1 MSTTAE
7 ALHVTKPDRL
17 RPIMEVGKDFGLLE
31 SEIISYGPY
40 KAKVSLEVLKRL
52 ESRPEG
58 KLVVVTA
65 ITPTRA
71 GEGKTTSA
79 ISLTQGLGRIGANV
93 ALCLRQPST
102 GPLFGI
108 KGGGTGGGLAQ
119 IVPMEEI
126 NLHFNGD
133 IHAVEAA
140 HNLLAAVIDA
150 AIFHGQ
156 LEMGPSFIT
165 WPRTLDVNDRALRHI
180 VTGLGGDE
188 HGVPRESSF
197 IIAAASE
204 IMAILAL
211 AGNLEDLRARIGRIL
226 VAQKKDGSLV
236 TAEDLRVAG
245 AMTVLLKDALL
256 PNIVQTMEGQPA
268 LVHAGPFG
276 NIAHGNNSL
285 LADQI
290 ALKLADIVVTEAG
303 FGAELG
309 LEKFAHIVARYG
321 NLRPAAALVVATV
334 RALKSHGGVPVA
346 KLGIED
352 VDALQRGMENL
363 AAHID
368 IVRAFGMRCVVGIN
382 RFPGDT
388 DRELELVRSMAV
400 DLGAD
405 AAVVNDG
412 FSRGGQG
419 SVDLARAVERA
430 VASGSNF
437 APLYGPGTPIREQ
450 ITTLAR
456 RLYGAADVELLP
468 ECQKRIDWLTERGM
482 GTLPV
487 CMSKTHLSLSHNPA
501 LKGRPRGFTM
511 PIRNVYPSAGAGFI
525 VALAGDIQLMP
536 GMGKEP
542 AYTRIDIDA
551 TGQISGLA

>member
-1 MSTTAE
+1 M
-7 ALHVTKPDRL
+7 
-17 RPIMEVGKDFGLLE
+17 
-31 SEIISYGPY
+31 
-40 KAKVSLEVLKRL
+40 
-52 ESRPEG
+52 
-58 KLVVVTA
+58 
-65 ITPTRA
+65 
-71 GEGKTTSA
+71 
-79 ISLTQGLGRIGANV
+79 
-93 ALCLRQPST
+93 
-102 GPLFGI
+102 
-108 KGGGTGGGLAQ
+108 AQ

-126 NLHFNGD
+126 NLHFTGD

-150 AIFHGQ
+150 ALFHGQ
-156 LEMGPSFIT
+156 LEVGPSFIT

-188 HGVPRESSF
+188 HGITRESSF

-211 AGNLEDLRARIGRIL
+211 ASDLGDLRSRIGRII
-226 VAQKKDGSLV
+226 VAQRKDGSFV

-290 ALKLADIVVTEAG
+290 ALKLADVVVTEAG
-303 FGAELG
+303 FGADLG

-321 NLRPAAALVVATV
+321 RLRPAAALVVATV
-334 RALKSHGGVPVA
+334 RALKSHGGVPLA
-346 KLGIED
+346 KLGNED
-352 VDALQRGMENL
+352 LGALKRGAENL

-368 IVRAFGMRCVVGIN
+368 IVKAFGMRSVVGVN
-382 RFPGDT
+382 RFPTDT
-388 DRELELVRSMAV
+388 DREL
-400 DLGAD
+400 DLLTQLAKEFGAD

-412 FSRGGQG
+412 FSHGGEG
-419 SVDLARAVERA
+419 AVELAEA
-430 VASGSNF
+430 VLATTQNGSNF
-437 APLYGPGTPIREQ
+437 APLYPPDTPIREQ
-450 ITTLAR
+450 IQMLAR
-456 RLYGAADVELLP
+456 RIYGAADVEFLP

-487 CMSKTHLSLSHNPA
+487 CMSKTHLSLSHDPA
-501 LKGRPRGFTM
+501 LKGRPRGFTL
-511 PIRNVYPSAGAGFI
+511 PVRNVYPSAGAGFV

-536 GMGKEP
+536 GLGKEP

-551 TGQISGLA
+551 SGTISGLT

>member
-1 MSTTAE
+1 MSQA
-7 ALHVTKPDRL
+7 AQRLDVVRPRRL
-17 RPIMEVGKDFGLLE
+17 RPVMEVGREFGLLD
-31 SEIISYGPY
+31 SEMISYGPY
-40 KAKVSLEVLKRL
+40 KAKISLDVLRRL
-52 ESRPEG
+52 ENRPEG

-108 KGGGTGGGLAQ
+108 KGGGTGGGMAQ

-126 NLHFNGD
+126 NLHFTGD

-140 HNLLAAVIDA
+140 HNLLAAVIDS

-156 LEMGPSFIT
+156 LDIGPSFIT

-211 AGNLEDLRARIGRIL
+211 ASDLEDLRRRIGRIV
-226 VAQKKDGSLV
+226 VAQRKDGSFV

-245 AMTVLLKDALL
+245 AMTVLLKDAIL
-256 PNIVQTMEGQPA
+256 PNLVQTMEGQPA

-290 ALKLADIVVTEAG
+290 ALKLADIVITEAG
-303 FGAELG
+303 FGADLG

-321 NLRPAAALVVATV
+321 HLRPAVALVVATV
-334 RALKSHGGVPVA
+334 RALKSHGGVPLA

-352 VDALQRGMENL
+352 LEALKRGSENL
-363 AAHID
+363 GAHID
-368 IVRAFGMRCVVGIN
+368 IVRAFGMRCVVAIN
-382 RFPGDT
+382 RFPTDT
-388 DRELELVRSMAV
+388 DSELGQLTDQA
-400 DLGAD
+400 LLYGAD

-412 FSRGGQG
+412 FRRGGEG
-419 SVDLARAVERA
+419 TVDLAEAVLKTTRN
-430 VASGSNF
+430 GSDF
-437 APLYGPGTPIREQ
+437 APLYPEGTPLREQ
-450 ITTLAR
+450 ILTLAR
-456 RLYGAADVELLP
+456 RLYGAGDVEFLP

-487 CMSKTHLSLSHNPA
+487 CMSKTHLSLSHDPS
-501 LKGRPRGFTM
+501 LKGRPSGFTM
-511 PIRNVYPSAGAGFI
+511 PIRNVYPSAGAGFV

-536 GMGKEP
+536 GLGKEP

-551 TGQISGLA
+551 NGTITGLT

>member
-1 MSTTAE
+1 MSQAVQK
-7 ALHVTKPDRL
+7 LDVVGPQRL
-17 RPIMEVGKDFGLLE
+17 RPVMEIGREFGLQE
-31 SEIISYGPY
+31 SEMISYGPH
-40 KAKVSLEVLKRL
+40 KAKISLEVLKRL
-52 ESRPEG
+52 AGRPDG
-58 KLVVVTA
+58 ALVVVTA

-79 ISLTQGLGRIGANV
+79 IGLTEGLGKIGANV

-108 KGGGTGGGLAQ
+108 KGGGTGGGMAQ
-119 IVPMEEI
+119 LVPMEEI
-126 NLHFNGD
+126 NLHFTGD

-150 AIFHGQ
+150 AIFHSQ
-156 LEMGPSFIT
+156 LDIGHSFIT

-211 AGNLEDLRARIGRIL
+211 ASDLEDLRKRVGRII
-226 VAQKKDGSLV
+226 VGQRRDGSFV

-290 ALKLADIVVTEAG
+290 ALKLADVVVTEAG
-303 FGAELG
+303 FGADLG

-321 NLRPAAALVVATV
+321 HLRPAAALVVATV
-334 RALKSHGGVPVA
+334 RALKSHGGVPLA
-346 KLGIED
+346 RLGGEDIE
-352 VDALQRGMENL
+352 ALRRGAENL

-368 IVRAFGMRCVVGIN
+368 IVKAFGMRCVVAVN
-382 RFPGDT
+382 RFPT
-388 DRELELVRSMAV
+388 DSERELKLLTELAMQY
-400 DLGAD
+400 GAD

-412 FSRGGQG
+412 FGRGGDG
-419 SVDLARAVERA
+419 AVELAQA
-430 VASGSNF
+430 VLEVTKKGSNF
-437 APLYGPGTPIREQ
+437 KPINTDQTPIREQ
-450 ITTLAR
+450 IHNLAR
-456 RLYGAADVELLP
+456 RVYGAADVQFLP
-468 ECQKRIDWLTERGM
+468 ECEKRIDWLTDQGM
-482 GTLPV
+482 GKLPV
-487 CMSKTHLSLSHNPA
+487 CMSKTHLSLSHDPTS
-501 LKGRPRGFTM
+501 KGRPRGFTM
-511 PIRNVYPSAGAGFI
+511 PIRNVYPSAGAGFV

-536 GMGKEP
+536 GLGKEP
-542 AYTRIDIDA
+542 AYTRIDIDSDG
-551 TGQISGLA
+551 TIHGLT

>member
-1 MSTTAE
+1 MSETAR
-7 ALHVTKPDRL
+7 ALDVQEPHQL
-17 RPIMEVGKDFGLLE
+17 RPIMQVGHEFGLLE
-31 SEIISYGPY
+31 SELISYGPY
-40 KAKVSLEVLKRL
+40 KAKVSLDALKRL
-52 ESRPEG
+52 EKRPEG

-79 ISLTQGLGRIGANV
+79 ISLTQGLGRIGTKV

-108 KGGGTGGGLAQ
+108 KGGGTGGGMAQ

-126 NLHFNGD
+126 NLHFTGD

-150 AIFHGQ
+150 ALFHGQ
-156 LEMGPSFIT
+156 LEIGPSFIT

-188 HGVPRESSF
+188 HGITRESSF

-211 AGNLEDLRARIGRIL
+211 ASDLADLRQRIGRII
-226 VAQKKDGSLV
+226 VAQRKDGSFV

-245 AMTVLLKDALL
+245 AMTVLLKEALL
-256 PNIVQTMEGQPA
+256 PNIVQTIEGQPA

-290 ALKLADIVVTEAG
+290 ALKLADVVVTEAG
-303 FGAELG
+303 FGADLG

-321 NLRPAAALVVATV
+321 HLQPAAALVVATV
-334 RALKSHGGVPVA
+334 RALKSHGGVPLA
-346 KLGIED
+346 KLGAED
-352 VDALQRGMENL
+352 LDALRRGAENL

-368 IVRAFGMRCVVGIN
+368 IVKAFGMRAVVGVN
-382 RFPGDT
+382 RFPTDT
-388 DRELELVRSMAV
+388 AREL
-400 DLGAD
+400 DLLTRLAEEYGAD
-405 AAVVNDG
+405 GAVVNDG
-412 FSRGGQG
+412 FSHGGEG
-419 SVDLARAVERA
+419 AVELAEA
-430 VASGSNF
+430 VLSATQNGSQF
-437 APLYGPGTPIREQ
+437 APLYSPDTPIREQ
-450 ITTLAR
+450 IQTLAR
-456 RLYGAADVELLP
+456 RIYGAADVEFLP
-468 ECQKRIDWLTERGM
+468 ECQKRIGWLTERGM

-487 CMSKTHLSLSHNPA
+487 CMSKTHLSLSHDPA
-501 LKGRPRGFTM
+501 LKGRPRGFTL
-511 PIRNVYPSAGAGFI
+511 PVRNVYPSAGAGFV

-536 GMGKEP
+536 GLGKEP
-542 AYTRIDIDA
+542 AYKRIDIEPS
-551 TGQISGLA
+551 GQITGLT

>member
-1 MSTTAE
+1 
-7 ALHVTKPDRL
+7 
-17 RPIMEVGKDFGLLE
+17 MEVGKEFGLLE
-31 SEIISYGPY
+31 SEMISYGPH
-40 KAKVSLEVLKRL
+40 KAKISLDVLKRL
-52 ESRPEG
+52 ENRPDG
-58 KLVVVTA
+58 RLVVVTA

-126 NLHFNGD
+126 NLHFTGD

-156 LEMGPSFIT
+156 LEIGPSFIT
-165 WPRTLDVNDRALRHI
+165 WPRTLDVNDRALRDI

-204 IMAILAL
+204 IMAILPL
-211 AGNLEDLRARIGRIL
+211 
-226 VAQKKDGSLV
+226 
-236 TAEDLRVAG
+236 
-245 AMTVLLKDALL
+245 
-256 PNIVQTMEGQPA
+256 
-268 LVHAGPFG
+268 
-276 NIAHGNNSL
+276 
-285 LADQI
+285 
-290 ALKLADIVVTEAG
+290 
-303 FGAELG
+303 
-309 LEKFAHIVARYG
+309 
-321 NLRPAAALVVATV
+321 
-334 RALKSHGGVPVA
+334 A
-346 KLGIED
+346 KLGNQHL
-352 VDALQRGMENL
+352 DALKRGAESL

-368 IVRAFGMRCVVGIN
+368 IVRAFGMRSVVAIN
-382 RFPGDT
+382 RFPEDT
-388 DRELELVRSMAV
+388 DRELRLLS
-400 DLGAD
+400 DLAEQFGAD

-412 FSRGGQG
+412 FSRGGEG
-419 SVDLARAVERA
+419 SVELAEAVLA
-430 VASGSNF
+430 ATKDGSNF
-437 APLYGPGTPIREQ
+437 APLYAADTPIREQ
-450 ITTLAR
+450 IQTLAR
-456 RLYGAADVELLP
+456 RLYGAADVEFLP

-501 LKGRPRGFTM
+501 LKGRPLGFTL
-511 PIRNVYPSAGAGFI
+511 PIRNVYPSAGAGFV

-536 GMGKEP
+536 GLGKEP
-542 AYTRIDIDA
+542 AYTRIELGPN
-551 TGQISGLA
+551 GQITGLT

>member
-1 MSTTAE
+1 
-7 ALHVTKPDRL
+7 
-17 RPIMEVGKDFGLLE
+17 MEVGREFGLLE

-40 KAKVSLEVLKRL
+40 KAKISLDALDRL
-52 ESRPEG
+52 RDRPDG

-79 ISLTQGLGRIGANV
+79 ISLTQGLGRIGAKV

-119 IVPMEEI
+119 VVPMEEI

-150 AIFHGQ
+150 AIFHDQ
-156 LEMGPSFIT
+156 LQSGPSFIT
-165 WPRTLDVNDRALRHI
+165 WPRTMDVNDRALRHI
-180 VTGLGGDE
+180 VSGLGGVE

-197 IIAAASE
+197 VIAAASE
-204 IMAILAL
+204 LMAILAL
-211 AGNLEDLRARIGRIL
+211 AKDLPDLRARIGRII
-226 VAQKKDGSLV
+226 VTQRKDGSFV

-245 AMTVLLKDALL
+245 AMTVLMKEALL
-256 PNIVQTMEGQPA
+256 PNLVQTMEGQPA
-268 LVHAGPFG
+268 IIHAGPFG

-285 LADQI
+285 LADQV

-303 FGAELG
+303 FGSDLG

-321 NLRPAAALVVATV
+321 DLRPSAALVVATV
-334 RALKSHGGVPVA
+334 RALKSHGGVPLA
-346 KLGIED
+346 RLGTED
-352 VDALQRGMENL
+352 VPALKKGMDNL
-363 AAHID
+363 AAHVD
-368 IVRAFGMRCVVGIN
+368 IVRGFGMRCVVGIN
-382 RFPGDT
+382 RFPTDT
-388 DRELELVRSMAV
+388 ERELDLVKTMA
-400 DLGAD
+400 LEFGAD

-412 FSRGGQG
+412 FTRGGNG
-419 SVDLARAVERA
+419 SVEMAKAVQA
-430 VASGSNF
+430 AATSGSHF
-437 APLYGPGTPIREQ
+437 TPLYPPDTPIREQ
-450 ITTLAR
+450 IETIAR
-456 RLYGAADVELLP
+456 RVYGADGVAFLP
-468 ECQKRIDWLTERGM
+468 DCQKRIDWLTERGM

-487 CMSKTHLSLSHNPA
+487 CMSKTHLSLSHDPT
-501 LKGRPRGFTM
+501 LKGRPRGFTV
-511 PIRNVYPSAGAGFI
+511 PVRNVYPSAGAGFI

-536 GMGKEP
+536 GLGREP
-542 AYTRIDIDA
+542 AYTHIDIDA
-551 TGQISGLA
+551 RGAITGLT

>member
-1 MSTTAE
+1 MSQTAR
-7 ALHVTKPDRL
+7 ALDATQARRL
-17 RPIMEVGKDFGLLE
+17 RPVIEVGTEFGLLE
-31 SEIISYGPY
+31 SELVSYGPY
-40 KAKVSLEVLKRL
+40 KAKISLDALKRL
-52 ESRPEG
+52 ENRPNG
-58 KLVVVTA
+58 RLVVVTA

-79 ISLTQGLGRIGANV
+79 IGLTEGLGRIGANV

-108 KGGGTGGGLAQ
+108 EGGGSGGGMAQ
-119 IVPMEEI
+119 IVPMYEI
-126 NLHFNGD
+126 NLPFTGD
-133 IHAVEAA
+133 IHAVDAA

-150 AIFHGQ
+150 AIFHGH
-156 LEMGPSFIT
+156 LEIGPSFIT

-211 AGNLEDLRARIGRIL
+211 ASDLGDLRQRIGRII
-226 VAQKKDGSLV
+226 VAQRKDGSFI

-290 ALKLADIVVTEAG
+290 ALKLADVVVTEAG
-303 FGAELG
+303 FGADLG

-334 RALKSHGGVPVA
+334 GAPKTHGGGPLA
-346 KLGIED
+346 WLGTEGLD
-352 VDALQRGMENL
+352 GLKRGAGNI

-368 IVRAFGMRCVVGIN
+368 IVKALGIRSVV
-382 RFPGDT
+382 
-388 DRELELVRSMAV
+388 A
-400 DLGAD
+400 
-405 AAVVNDG
+405 
-412 FSRGGQG
+412 
-419 SVDLARAVERA
+419 
-430 VASGSNF
+430 
-437 APLYGPGTPIREQ
+437 
-450 ITTLAR
+450 
-456 RLYGAADVELLP
+456 
-468 ECQKRIDWLTERGM
+468 
-482 GTLPV
+482 
-487 CMSKTHLSLSHNPA
+487 
-501 LKGRPRGFTM
+501 
-511 PIRNVYPSAGAGFI
+511 
-525 VALAGDIQLMP
+525 
-536 GMGKEP
+536 
-542 AYTRIDIDA
+542 
-551 TGQISGLA
+551 

>member
-1 MSTTAE
+1 MS
-7 ALHVTKPDRL
+7 L
-17 RPIMEVGKDFGLLE
+17 RPIIDVGRGLGLID
-31 SEIISYGPY
+31 SEIIPYGPY
-40 KAKVSLEVLKRL
+40 KAKISLDALHRL
-52 ESRPEG
+52 RDRPDG

-108 KGGGTGGGLAQ
+108 KGGGTGGGMAQ

-156 LEMGPSFIT
+156 LQAGPSFIT
-165 WPRTLDVNDRALRHI
+165 WPRTLDVNDRALRHV
-180 VTGLGGDE
+180 VTGLGGVE

-204 IMAILAL
+204 LMAILAL
-211 AGNLEDLRARIGRIL
+211 AKDLPDLRARIARII
-226 VAQKKDGSLV
+226 VTQRKDGSFV

-245 AMTVLLKDALL
+245 AMTVLMKDALL
-256 PNIVQTMEGQPA
+256 PNLVQTMEGQPA

-303 FGAELG
+303 FGADLG

-334 RALKSHGGVPVA
+334 RALKSHGGVPLKNLEV
-346 KLGIED
+346 ED
-352 VDALQRGMENL
+352 VAALRRGAENL
-363 AAHID
+363 AAHVD
-368 IVRAFGMRCVVGIN
+368 IVKAFGMRCVVGIN
-382 RFPGDT
+382 RFPTDT
-388 DRELELVRSMAV
+388 DRELELVKAMAREF
-400 DLGAD
+400 GAH

-412 FSRGGQG
+412 FTRGGEG
-419 SVDLARAVERA
+419 SVELAEAVRDA
-430 VASGSNF
+430 AASGSEF
-437 APLYGPGTPIREQ
+437 APLYPPGTPIRQQ
-450 ITTLAR
+450 IETVAW
-456 RLYGAADVELLP
+456 RLYGAAGVEFLP

-487 CMSKTHLSLSHNPA
+487 CMSKTHLSLSHDPA
-501 LKGRPRGFTM
+501 LKGRPRGFTL
-511 PIRNVYPSAGAGFI
+511 PVRNVYPSAGAGFI

-536 GMGKEP
+536 GLGKEP
-542 AYTRIDIDA
+542 AYTRIDIDS
-551 TGQISGLA
+551 TGSITGLT

>member
-1 MSTTAE
+1 MSQTARTLDV
-7 ALHVTKPDRL
+7 AQPRRL

-31 SEIISYGPY
+31 PELISYGPY
-40 KAKVSLEVLKRL
+40 KAKISLDALKRL
-52 ESRPEG
+52 ENRPDG
-58 KLVVVTA
+58 RLVVVTA

-126 NLHFNGD
+126 NLHFTGD

-156 LEMGPSFIT
+156 LQIGPSFIT

-211 AGNLEDLRARIGRIL
+211 ASDLQDLRQRIGRIV
-226 VAQKKDGSLV
+226 VAQRKDGTFV

-290 ALKLADIVVTEAG
+290 ALKLGDIVVTEAG
-303 FGAELG
+303 FGADLG

-321 NLRPAAALVVATV
+321 HLRPAAALVVATV
-334 RALKSHGGVPVA
+334 RALKSHGGVPPA
-346 KLGIED
+346 QLGAENLE
-352 VDALQRGMENL
+352 ALRRGAENL

-382 RFPGDT
+382 RFPT
-388 DRELELVRSMAV
+388 DSNRELQLVK
-400 DLGAD
+400 DLALQFGAD

-412 FSRGGQG
+412 YNRGGEG
-419 SVDLARAVERA
+419 SIELAQAVLTATRN
-430 VASGSNF
+430 GSTF
-437 APLYGPGTPIREQ
+437 APLYSPVTPIREQ
-450 ITTLAR
+450 IQTLASR
-456 RLYGAADVELLP
+456 VYGAADVEFLP
-468 ECQKRIDWLTERGM
+468 ECQRRIDWLTERGL

-487 CMSKTHLSLSHNPA
+487 CMSKTHLSLSHDPS
-501 LKGRPRGFTM
+501 LKGRPRGFTL

-536 GMGKEP
+536 GLGKEP
-542 AYTRIDIDA
+542 AYTRIDVDP
-551 TGQISGLA
+551 TGQVVGLS

>member
-1 MSTTAE
+1 
-7 ALHVTKPDRL
+7 
-17 RPIMEVGKDFGLLE
+17 MEVGQEFGLLE
-31 SEIISYGPY
+31 SELISYGPY
-40 KAKVSLEVLKRL
+40 KAKVSLDARKRL
-52 ESRPEG
+52 EKRPEG

-79 ISLTQGLGRIGANV
+79 ISLTQGLGRIGTKV

-108 KGGGTGGGLAQ
+108 KGGGTGGGMAQ

-126 NLHFNGD
+126 NLHFTGD

-150 AIFHGQ
+150 ALFHGQ
-156 LEMGPSFIT
+156 LEIGPSFIT

-188 HGVPRESSF
+188 HGITRESSF

-211 AGNLEDLRARIGRIL
+211 ASDLADLRQRIGRII
-226 VAQKKDGSLV
+226 VAQRKDGSFV

-245 AMTVLLKDALL
+245 AMTVLLKEALL

-290 ALKLADIVVTEAG
+290 ALKLADVVVTEAG
-303 FGAELG
+303 FGADLG

-321 NLRPAAALVVATV
+321 HLQPAAALVVATV
-334 RALKSHGGVPVA
+334 RALKSHGGVPLA
-346 KLGIED
+346 KLGAD
-352 VDALQRGMENL
+352 DLDALKRGAENL

-368 IVRAFGMRCVVGIN
+368 IVKAFGMHPVVGVN
-382 RFPGDT
+382 RFPTDT
-388 DRELELVRSMAV
+388 DREL
-400 DLGAD
+400 DLLTRLAMDYGAD

-412 FSRGGQG
+412 FTHGGDG
-419 SVDLARAVERA
+419 ALELAEAVLGATRK
-430 VASGSNF
+430 GGNF
-437 APLYGPGTPIREQ
+437 APLYSPDTPIREQ
-450 ITTLAR
+450 IQTLAR
-456 RLYGAADVELLP
+456 RIYGAADVEFLP

-487 CMSKTHLSLSHNPA
+487 CMSKTHLSLSHDPA
-501 LKGRPRGFTM
+501 LKGRPRGFTL
-511 PIRNVYPSAGAGFI
+511 PVRNVYPSAGAGFV

-536 GMGKEP
+536 GLGREP
-542 AYTRIDIDA
+542 AYTRIDIEPS
-551 TGQISGLA
+551 GQITGLT

>member
-1 MSTTAE
+1 MSQTAE
-7 ALHVTKPDRL
+7 TLDLPKNGPL
-17 RPIMEVGKDFGLLE
+17 RPIMEVGKAFGLLE

-40 KAKVSLEVLKRL
+40 KAKISLDVLKRL
-52 ESRPEG
+52 AHQPDG

-150 AIFHGQ
+150 AIFHRQ

-211 AGNLEDLRARIGRIL
+211 ATDLSDLRERIGRIL
-226 VAQKKDGSLV
+226 VTQLKDGSLV

-245 AMTVLLKDALL
+245 AMTVLLKEALL

-303 FGAELG
+303 FGADLG

-346 KLGIED
+346 KLGTEDIE
-352 VDALQRGMENL
+352 ALSRGMENL

-388 DRELELVRSMAV
+388 DRELELVKKMAV
-400 DLGAD
+400 ELGAD

-412 FSRGGQG
+412 FSRGGAG

-437 APLYGPGTPIREQ
+437 APLYQPGTPIREQ

-456 RLYGAADVELLP
+456 QLYGAADVELLP

-536 GMGKEP
+536 GLGKEP

-551 TGQISGLA
+551 TGKISGLA

>member
-1 MSTTAE
+1 MSQAAPT
-7 ALHVTKPDRL
+7 LDPVRPQRL
-17 RPIMEVGKDFGLLE
+17 RPVLEIGREFGLLD
-31 SEIISYGPY
+31 SEMISYGPH
-40 KAKVSLEVLKRL
+40 KAKISLDVLKRL
-52 ESRPEG
+52 EQRPEG
-58 KLVVVTA
+58 KIVVTTA

-79 ISLTQGLGRIGANV
+79 IALTEGLGRIGANV

-119 IVPMEEI
+119 IVPMEEV
-126 NLHFNGD
+126 NLHFTGD

-140 HNLLAAVIDA
+140 HNLLAAAIDA

-156 LEMGPSFIT
+156 LEIGTSFIT

-180 VTGLGGDE
+180 VTGLGGGE

-211 AGNLEDLRARIGRIL
+211 ASDLEDLRERIGRIIIG
-226 VAQKKDGSLV
+226 QKKDGSFV
-236 TAEDLRVAG
+236 TAEDLKVAG

-256 PNIVQTMEGQPA
+256 PNLVQTMEGQPA
-268 LVHAGPFG
+268 VVHAGPFG

-290 ALKLADIVVTEAG
+290 AMKLADIVVTEAG
-303 FGAELG
+303 FGSDLG
-309 LEKFAHIVARYG
+309 LEKFCHIVARYG
-321 NLRPAAALVVATV
+321 HLRPSAAMVVATV
-334 RALKSHGGVPVA
+334 RALKSHGGVPLTR
-346 KLGIED
+346 LGSED
-352 VDALQRGMENL
+352 LEALRRGAENL

-368 IVRAFGMRCVVGIN
+368 IVKAFGLRSVVAVN
-382 RFPGDT
+382 RFPT
-388 DRELELVRSMAV
+388 DSNRELKLLT
-400 DLGAD
+400 DLALQYGAD

-412 FSRGGQG
+412 FSHGGEG
-419 SVDLARAVERA
+419 TVELAEAVLKATREA
-430 VASGSNF
+430 SNF
-437 APLYGPGTPIREQ
+437 APLNTDKTPIREQ
-450 ITTLAR
+450 IQTLAR
-456 RLYGAADVELLP
+456 RVYGAAEVQFLP
-468 ECQKRIDWLTERGM
+468 ECEKRIDWLTERGM
-482 GTLPV
+482 GTMPV
-487 CMSKTHLSLSHNPA
+487 CMSKTHLSLSHDPS

-511 PIRNVYPSAGAGFI
+511 PIRNVYPSAGAGFV

-536 GMGKEP
+536 GLGKEP
-542 AYTRIDIDA
+542 AFMRIDIDKE
-551 TGQISGLA
+551 GVIHGLT

>member
-1 MSTTAE
+1 MSQAAKTLETIQP
-7 ALHVTKPDRL
+7 HRL
-17 RPIMEVGKDFGLLE
+17 RPVLEVGREFGLLD
-31 SEIISYGPY
+31 SEMISYGPY
-40 KAKVSLEVLKRL
+40 KAKISLDALKRL
-52 ESRPEG
+52 ESRPDG

-79 ISLTQGLGRIGANV
+79 ISLTQGLGRIGTNV

-108 KGGGTGGGLAQ
+108 KGGGTGGGMAQ

-126 NLHFNGD
+126 NLHFTGD

-156 LEMGPSFIT
+156 LEVGPSFIT

-211 AGNLEDLRARIGRIL
+211 ASDLGDLRKRIGRII
-226 VAQKKDGSLV
+226 VAQRKDGSFI

-290 ALKLADIVVTEAG
+290 ALKLADVV
-303 FGAELG
+303 
-309 LEKFAHIVARYG
+309 VRYG
-321 NLRPAAALVVATV
+321 HLKPAAALVVATV
-334 RALKSHGGVPVA
+334 RALKSHGGVPLA
-346 KLGIED
+346 KLGAED
-352 VDALQRGMENL
+352 LDALKRGAENL

-368 IVRAFGMRCVVGIN
+368 IVKAFGMRVVVGVN
-382 RFPGDT
+382 RFPTDT
-388 DRELELVRSMAV
+388 EREL
-400 DLGAD
+400 DLLTQIAKEYGAD

-412 FSRGGQG
+412 FGHGGEG
-419 SVDLARAVERA
+419 AVELAEA
-430 VASGSNF
+430 VLGATNNGSNF
-437 APLYGPGTPIREQ
+437 APLYSPETPIREQ
-450 ITTLAR
+450 IQILAR
-456 RLYGAADVELLP
+456 RLYGAADVEFLP

-482 GTLPV
+482 GSLPV
-487 CMSKTHLSLSHNPA
+487 CMSKTHLSLSHNPT
-501 LKGRPRGFTM
+501 LKGRPRGFTL
-511 PIRNVYPSAGAGFI
+511 PVRNVYPSAGAGFV

-536 GMGKEP
+536 GLGKEP
-542 AYTRIDIDA
+542 AYTRIDIDTSGRI
-551 TGQISGLA
+551 TGLT

>member
-1 MSTTAE
+1 MGQPMK
-7 ALHVTKPDRL
+7 ALEVPQPRL
-17 RPIMEVGKDFGLLE
+17 RPITEVGTEFGLLE
-31 SEIISYGPY
+31 SELISYGPY
-40 KAKVSLEVLKRL
+40 KAKINLDALKRL
-52 ESRPEG
+52 ENRPDG
-58 KLVVVTA
+58 RLVVVTA

-79 ISLTQGLGRIGANV
+79 ISLTQGLGRIGTNV

-108 KGGGTGGGLAQ
+108 KGGGTGGGMAQ

-126 NLHFNGD
+126 NLHFTGD

-150 AIFHGQ
+150 ALFHGQ
-156 LEMGPSFIT
+156 LEIGPSFIT

-188 HGVPRESSF
+188 HGITRESSF

-211 AGNLEDLRARIGRIL
+211 AGDLGDLRQRIGRII
-226 VAQKKDGSLV
+226 VAQRKDGSFV

-290 ALKLADIVVTEAG
+290 ALKLADVVVTEAG
-303 FGAELG
+303 FGADLG

-321 NLRPAAALVVATV
+321 HLRPAAAVVVATA
-334 RALKSHGGVPVA
+334 RALKSHGGVPPT
-346 KLGIED
+346 KLGNED
-352 VDALQRGMENL
+352 LDALKRGAENL

-368 IVRAFGMRCVVGIN
+368 IVKAFGMRSVVGVN
-382 RFPGDT
+382 RFPTDT
-388 DRELELVRSMAV
+388 ERELELLTELAMEF
-400 DLGAD
+400 GAD
-405 AAVVNDG
+405 AAVVNEG
-412 FSRGGQG
+412 FAHGGEGAIELAEAVLGAMENG
-419 SVDLARAVERA
+419 SH
-430 VASGSNF
+430 F
-437 APLYGPGTPIREQ
+437 APLYPPETPIREQ
-450 ITTLAR
+450 IQTLAR
-456 RLYGAADVELLP
+456 RVYGAADVEFLP

-487 CMSKTHLSLSHNPA
+487 CMSKTHLS
-501 LKGRPRGFTM
+501 
-511 PIRNVYPSAGAGFI
+511 NVYPSAGAGFI

-536 GMGKEP
+536 GLGKEP
-542 AYTRIDIDA
+542 AYTRIDIDPSGRI
-551 TGQISGLA
+551 TGLT

>member
-1 MSTTAE
+1 MSQ
-7 ALHVTKPDRL
+7 ALETLETIQPHRL
-17 RPIMEVGKDFGLLE
+17 RPVLEVGKEFGLLD
-31 SEIISYGPY
+31 SEMISYGPY
-40 KAKVSLEVLKRL
+40 KAKISLDALKRR
-52 ESRPEG
+52 ESRPDG

-79 ISLTQGLGRIGANV
+79 ISLTQGLGRIGTNV

-108 KGGGTGGGLAQ
+108 KGGGTGGGMAQ

-126 NLHFNGD
+126 NLHFTGD
-133 IHAVEAA
+133 IHAVRAA
-140 HNLLAAVIDA
+140 HNLRAAVIDA

-156 LEMGPSFIT
+156 LEIGPSFIT

-211 AGNLEDLRARIGRIL
+211 ASDLGDLRERIGRII
-226 VAQKKDGSLV
+226 VAQRKDGSFI

-290 ALKLADIVVTEAG
+290 ALKLSDVVITEAG
-303 FGAELG
+303 FGADLG
-309 LEKFAHIVARYG
+309 LEQFAHIVARHG
-321 NLRPAAALVVATV
+321 HLQPAAALLGPTV
-334 RALKSHGGVPVA
+334 RALKSQGGVPLS
-346 KLGIED
+346 KLGTHD
-352 VDALQRGMENL
+352 LDALKRGAENL

-368 IVRAFGMRCVVGIN
+368 IVKAFGMRAVVGVN
-382 RFPGDT
+382 RFPTDT
-388 DRELELVRSMAV
+388 EREL
-400 DLGAD
+400 DLLTQLAKDFGAD
-405 AAVVNDG
+405 AAVVTDG
-412 FSRGGQG
+412 FGHGGEG
-419 SVDLARAVERA
+419 AIELAEA
-430 VASGSNF
+430 VAGGTQNCRNF
-437 APLYGPGTPIREQ
+437 APPYPPQAPIREQ
-450 ITTLAR
+450 IQTLAR
-456 RLYGAADVELLP
+456 RIYRAADVEVP
-468 ECQKRIDWLTERGM
+468 PGSQKRVDRPTQRGV
-482 GTLPV
+482 G
-487 CMSKTHLSLSHNPA
+487 KRPA
-501 LKGRPRGFTM
+501 LQ
-511 PIRNVYPSAGAGFI
+511 S
-525 VALAGDIQLMP
+525 
-536 GMGKEP
+536 E
-542 AYTRIDIDA
+542 
-551 TGQISGLA
+551 

>member
-1 MSTTAE
+1 MSQAAKTLETIQP
-7 ALHVTKPDRL
+7 HRL
-17 RPIMEVGKDFGLLE
+17 RPVLEVGREFGLLD
-31 SEIISYGPY
+31 SEMISYGPY
-40 KAKVSLEVLKRL
+40 KAKISLDALKRL
-52 ESRPEG
+52 ESRPDG

-79 ISLTQGLGRIGANV
+79 ISLTQGLGRIGTNV

-108 KGGGTGGGLAQ
+108 KGGGTGGGMAQ

-126 NLHFNGD
+126 NLHFTGD

-156 LEMGPSFIT
+156 LEVGPSFIT

-211 AGNLEDLRARIGRIL
+211 ASDLGDLRKRIGRII
-226 VAQKKDGSLV
+226 VAQRNDGSFI

-290 ALKLADIVVTEAG
+290 ALKLADVVVTEAG
-303 FGAELG
+303 FGADLG
-309 LEKFAHIVARYG
+309 LEKFSHIVARYG
-321 NLRPAAALVVATV
+321 HLKPAAALVVATV
-334 RALKSHGGVPVA
+334 RALKSHGGVPLA
-346 KLGIED
+346 KLGVED
-352 VDALQRGMENL
+352 LDALKRGAENL

-368 IVRAFGMRCVVGIN
+368 IVKAFGMRSVVGVN
-382 RFPGDT
+382 QFPTDT
-388 DRELELVRSMAV
+388 EREL
-400 DLGAD
+400 DLLTQIAKDFGAD

-412 FSRGGQG
+412 FGHGGEG
-419 SVDLARAVERA
+419 AVELAEA
-430 VASGSNF
+430 VLGATNNGSNF
-437 APLYGPGTPIREQ
+437 APLYSPDTPIREQ
-450 ITTLAR
+450 IQILAR
-456 RLYGAADVELLP
+456 RLYGAADVEFLP

-487 CMSKTHLSLSHNPA
+487 CMSKTHLSLSHNPT
-501 LKGRPRGFTM
+501 LKGRPLGFTL
-511 PIRNVYPSAGAGFI
+511 PVRNVYPSAGAGFV

-536 GMGKEP
+536 GLGKEP
-542 AYTRIDIDA
+542 AYTRIDIDS
-551 TGQISGLA
+551 SGRINGLT

>member
-1 MSTTAE
+1 
-7 ALHVTKPDRL
+7 
-17 RPIMEVGKDFGLLE
+17 MEVGKEFGLLE
-31 SEIISYGPY
+31 SELISYGPY
-40 KAKVSLEVLKRL
+40 KAKISPDALKRL
-52 ESRPEG
+52 KNRPDG
-58 KLVVVTA
+58 RLVVVTA

-79 ISLTQGLGRIGANV
+79 ISLTQGLGRIGTNV

-108 KGGGTGGGLAQ
+108 KGGGTGGGMAQ

-126 NLHFNGD
+126 NLHFTGD

-150 AIFHGQ
+150 ALFHGQ
-156 LEMGPSFIT
+156 LEIGPSFIT

-188 HGVPRESSF
+188 HGVIRESSF

-211 AGNLEDLRARIGRIL
+211 ATDLGDLRQRIGRII
-226 VAQKKDGSLV
+226 VAQRKEGSFV

-290 ALKLADIVVTEAG
+290 ALKLADVVVTEAG
-303 FGAELG
+303 FGADLG

-321 NLRPAAALVVATV
+321 HLRPAAAVVVATA
-334 RALKSHGGVPVA
+334 RALKSHGGVPPTR
-346 KLGIED
+346 LGNED
-352 VDALQRGMENL
+352 LDALKRGAENL

-368 IVRAFGMRCVVGIN
+368 IVKAFGMRSVVGVN
-382 RFPGDT
+382 RFPTDT
-388 DRELELVRSMAV
+388 ERELELLTELS
-400 DLGAD
+400 LEFGAD
-405 AAVVNDG
+405 AAVVNEG
-412 FSRGGQG
+412 FALGGEG
-419 SVDLARAVERA
+419 AIELAQAVLGAIEN
-430 VASGSNF
+430 GNHF
-437 APLYGPGTPIREQ
+437 APLYPPETPIREQ
-450 ITTLAR
+450 IQTLAR
-456 RLYGAADVELLP
+456 RVYGAADVEFLP

-487 CMSKTHLSLSHNPA
+487 CMSKTHLSLSHDPA
-501 LKGRPRGFTM
+501 LKGRPRGFTL
-511 PIRNVYPSAGAGFI
+511 PIRNVYPSAGAGFV

-536 GMGKEP
+536 GLGKEP
-542 AYTRIDIDA
+542 AYTRIDIDRSGRI
-551 TGQISGLA
+551 TGLT

>member
-1 MSTTAE
+1 MSQTARV
-7 ALHVTKPDRL
+7 LDVPQPHHL
-17 RPIMEVGKDFGLLE
+17 RPIMEVGKEFGLLE
-31 SEIISYGPY
+31 SELISYGPY
-40 KAKVSLEVLKRL
+40 KAKISLDALKRL
-52 ESRPEG
+52 ETQPDGR
-58 KLVVVTA
+58 LVVVTA

-79 ISLTQGLGRIGANV
+79 ISLTQGLGRIGTNV

-108 KGGGTGGGLAQ
+108 KGGGTGGGMAQ

-211 AGNLEDLRARIGRIL
+211 AGNLEDLRERIGRIL

-303 FGAELG
+303 FGADLG

-412 FSRGGQG
+412 YIRGGQG

-536 GMGKEP
+536 GLGKEP

>member
-1 MSTTAE
+1 MTM
-7 ALHVTKPDRL
+7 
-17 RPIMEVGKDFGLLE
+17 RPILDVGRGLGLLE

-40 KAKVSLEVLKRL
+40 KAKIALGALDRL
-52 ESRPEG
+52 RDRPDG

-79 ISLTQGLGRIGANV
+79 ISLTQGLGKIGVNV

-108 KGGGTGGGLAQ
+108 KGGGTGGGMAQ
-119 IVPMEEI
+119 VVPMEEI

-150 AIFHGQ
+150 AIFHDQ
-156 LEMGPSFIT
+156 LQSGPSFIT
-165 WPRTLDVNDRALRHI
+165 WPRTMDVNDRALRHV
-180 VTGLGGDE
+180 VTGLGGVE

-197 IIAAASE
+197 VIAAASE
-204 IMAILAL
+204 LMAILAL
-211 AGNLEDLRARIGRIL
+211 ARDLPDLRARIGRII
-226 VAQKKDGSLV
+226 VTQRKDGSFV

-245 AMTVLLKDALL
+245 AMTVLMKEALL
-256 PNIVQTMEGQPA
+256 PNLVQTMEGQPA
-268 LVHAGPFG
+268 IIHAGPFG

-285 LADQI
+285 LADQVG
-290 ALKLADIVVTEAG
+290 LKLADIVVTEAG
-303 FGAELG
+303 FGSDLG

-321 NLRPAAALVVATV
+321 ELRPSAALVVATV
-334 RALKSHGGVPVA
+334 RALKSHGGVPLSR
-346 KLGIED
+346 LGTED
-352 VDALQRGMENL
+352 LDALRRGMENL
-363 AAHID
+363 AAHVE
-368 IVRAFGMRCVVGIN
+368 IVRGFGMRCVVGIN
-382 RFPGDT
+382 KFPT
-388 DRELELVRSMAV
+388 DSARELDLVREMSV
-400 DLGAD
+400 SFGAD
-405 AAVVNDG
+405 AGVVNDG
-412 FSRGGQG
+412 FTSGGEG
-419 SVDLARAVERA
+419 SVEMAEAVQRA

-437 APLYGPGTPIREQ
+437 APLSPPGTPIRGQ
-450 ITTLAR
+450 IETIAR
-456 RLYGAADVELLP
+456 RVYGADGVEFLP
-468 ECQKRIDWLTERGM
+468 DCQKRIDWLTERGM

-487 CMSKTHLSLSHNPA
+487 CMSKTHLSLSHDPS
-501 LKGRPRGFTM
+501 LKGRPRGFTV

-536 GMGKEP
+536 GLGKEP

-551 TGQISGLA
+551 AGQVTGLT

>member
-1 MSTTAE
+1 MSQAARTVDIQRP
-7 ALHVTKPDRL
+7 HRL
-17 RPIMEVGKDFGLLE
+17 RPIMEVGKEFGLLE
-31 SEIISYGPY
+31 SELISYGPY
-40 KAKVSLEVLKRL
+40 KAKISLDALERLKA
-52 ESRPEG
+52 RPDG
-58 KLVVVTA
+58 RLVVVTA

-79 ISLTQGLGRIGANV
+79 ISLTQGLGRIGTNV

-108 KGGGTGGGLAQ
+108 KGGGTGGGMAQ

-126 NLHFNGD
+126 NLHFTGD

-156 LEMGPSFIT
+156 LEVGPSFIT

-211 AGNLEDLRARIGRIL
+211 ASDLGDLRQRIGRII
-226 VAQKKDGSLV
+226 VAQRKDGSFI

-256 PNIVQTMEGQPA
+256 PNLVQTMEGQPA

-290 ALKLADIVVTEAG
+290 ALKLADVVVTEAG
-303 FGAELG
+303 FGADLG
-309 LEKFAHIVARYG
+309 LEKFSHIVARYG
-321 NLRPAAALVVATV
+321 HLRPAAALVVATV
-334 RALKSHGGVPVA
+334 RALKSHGGVPLA
-346 KLGIED
+346 KLGSED
-352 VDALQRGMENL
+352 LDALKRGAENL

-368 IVRAFGMRCVVGIN
+368 IVKAFGMRAVVGVN
-382 RFPGDT
+382 RFPSDT
-388 DRELELVRSMAV
+388 EAELELLTELARKF
-400 DLGAD
+400 GAD

-412 FSRGGQG
+412 FSHGGEG
-419 SVDLARAVERA
+419 AVELAEA
-430 VASGSNF
+430 VLGATKSGSNF
-437 APLYGPGTPIREQ
+437 APLYPPETPIREQ
-450 ITTLAR
+450 IQTLAR
-456 RLYGAADVELLP
+456 RVYGAADVEFLP

-501 LKGRPRGFTM
+501 LKGRPTGFTL
-511 PIRNVYPSAGAGFI
+511 PIRNVYPSAGAGFV

-536 GMGKEP
+536 GLGKEP
-542 AYTRIDIDA
+542 AYTRIDIEPGGRI
-551 TGQISGLA
+551 TGLT

>member
-1 MSTTAE
+1 MIQ
-7 ALHVTKPDRL
+7 KL
-17 RPIMEVGKDFGLLE
+17 RPIHEVGKSLGLLE

-40 KAKVSLEVLKRL
+40 KAKINLGALDRVRD
-52 ESRPEG
+52 RPDG

-79 ISLTQGLGRIGANV
+79 ISLTQGLGRIGAKV

-108 KGGGTGGGLAQ
+108 KGGGTGGGKAQ
-119 IVPMEEI
+119 VVPMEEI
-126 NLHFNGD
+126 NLHFTGD
-133 IHAVEAA
+133 FHAVEAA
-140 HNLLAAVIDA
+140 HNLLAAVIDS

-156 LEMGPSFIT
+156 LQAGPSFIT

-180 VTGLGGDE
+180 VTGLGGVE

-204 IMAILAL
+204 LMAILAL
-211 AGNLEDLRARIGRIL
+211 AGDMADLRARIARII
-226 VAQKKDGSLV
+226 VTQRKDGSFV
-236 TAEDLRVAG
+236 TAEDLRVTG
-245 AMTVLLKDALL
+245 AMTVLMKDALL
-256 PNIVQTMEGQPA
+256 PNLVQTMEGQPA
-268 LVHAGPFG
+268 LIHAGPFG

-303 FGAELG
+303 FGADLG

-321 NLRPAAALVVATV
+321 DLRPAAALVVATV
-334 RALKSHGGVPVA
+334 RALKSHGGVPLA
-346 KLGIED
+346 KLGEEN
-352 VDALQRGMENL
+352 VEALRKGMENL
-363 AAHID
+363 AAHVD
-368 IVRAFGMRCVVGIN
+368 IVTAFGMRCVVGIN
-382 RFPGDT
+382 RFPTDT
-388 DRELELVRSMAV
+388 ERELDLVKSMAREYGV
-400 DLGAD
+400 D

-412 FSRGGQG
+412 YTRGGEG
-419 SVDLARAVERA
+419 SVELARAVQTA
-430 VASGSNF
+430 ANSGSHF
-437 APLYGPGTPIREQ
+437 APLYPPGTPIREQ
-450 ITTLAR
+450 IETVAR
-456 RLYGAADVELLP
+456 RLYGADGVEFLP

-487 CMSKTHLSLSHNPA
+487 CMSKTHLSLSHDPS
-501 LKGRPRGFTM
+501 LKGRPRGFTI
-511 PIRNVYPSAGAGFI
+511 PVRNVYPSAGAGFI

-536 GMGKEP
+536 GLGKEP

-551 TGQISGLA
+551 NGVISGLT

>member
-1 MSTTAE
+1 MSTTAQP
-7 ALHVTKPDRL
+7 LHVTNTPRL

-40 KAKVSLEVLKRL
+40 KAKVSLDVLKRL

-79 ISLTQGLGRIGANV
+79 ISLTQGLGRVGVRV

-108 KGGGTGGGLAQ
+108 KGGGTGGGQAR
-119 IVPMEEI
+119 IVPTEDI
-126 NLHFNGD
+126 NLPFNGD
-133 IHAVEAA
+133 IHGVEAA
-140 HNLLAAVIDA
+140 HNLLAAVSDA
-150 AIFHGQ
+150 AIFRGQ

-211 AGNLEDLRARIGRIL
+211 ARNMEDLRGRIGRVL
-226 VAQKKDGSLV
+226 VAQRKDGSLV

-303 FGAELG
+303 FGADLG
-309 LEKFAHIVARYG
+309 LEKFSHIVARYG
-321 NLRPAAALVVATV
+321 HLKPAAALVVATV
-334 RALKSHGGVPVA
+334 RALKSHGGVPLA
-346 KLGIED
+346 KLGAED
-352 VDALQRGMENL
+352 LDALKRGAENL

-368 IVRAFGMRCVVGIN
+368 IVKAFGMRSVVGVN
-382 RFPGDT
+382 RFPTDT
-388 DRELELVRSMAV
+388 DREL
-400 DLGAD
+400 DLLTQLAKEFGAD

-412 FSRGGQG
+412 FSHGGEGAIELAEAVLGATQDG
-419 SVDLARAVERA
+419 SR
-430 VASGSNF
+430 F
-437 APLYGPGTPIREQ
+437 APLYPPDTPIREQ
-450 ITTLAR
+450 IQMLAR
-456 RLYGAADVELLP
+456 RIYGAADVEFLP
-468 ECQKRIDWLTERGM
+468 ECRKRIDWLTERGM

-487 CMSKTHLSLSHNPA
+487 CMSKTHLSLSHDPT
-501 LKGRPRGFTM
+501 LKGRPRGFTL
-511 PIRNVYPSAGAGFI
+511 PVRNVYPSAGAGFV

-536 GMGKEP
+536 GLGKEP
-542 AYTRIDIDA
+542 AYTRIDIKPD
-551 TGQISGLA
+551 GKIGGLT